1 MYQQTGDGCYTVVVF
16 SLDNALF
23 SSDEDSMLD
32 VILDGNGDVETVDV
46 LLTTPTGE
54 RTLTVCQRTL

>member
-1 MYQQTGDGCYTVVVF
+1 M
-16 SLDNALF
+16 DNALF